1 MMKGKIV
8 FLMCTLVIGL
18 LMPAGASCA
27 LESEGG
33 VTISVGRVLHGAAT
47 GTRYYGYTGGT
58 ITLPHDRGGMLSFS
72 LWNDMQV
79 NGFGHT
85 NYFNTSLGG
94 RTIKIE
100 SYATRNQ
107 LVEEY
112 SEYRNQW
119 GPAGIH
125 RVVLAIPPGTSS
137 LTFNHG
143 GSTTGIEI
151 SNIRFVEGYRH
162 LPGGYE
168 AEIERPAGEPMIQV
182 GRVITGV
189 TSNRKYYGYTGG
201 SIFLPHT
208 RGGFLAFRVWND
220 QHVGFASALNK
231 IHIGVASRKDTF
243 TQYTTSLD
251 LSEEY
256 KEFRNQWGPAGGA
269 DVTIQVPRGVS
280 RVTFQNAGSETGVEI
295 SDVSFTQGAPI
306 LIRFDEKVNRTTA
319 VLHNFGRTLQGT
331 NSGRIFYGYTGA
343 TVILPHAK
351 GGVLTFLLWND
362 QNVGTA
368 ETKNRLTITVG
379 TRKETVELVT
389 RKEDRRE
396 FYKTFVNQWGPAG
409 GKEVRISV
417 PAGVSRISLSNA
429 GSQTGIEVSDFSYGG

>member
-1 MMKGKIV
+1 MKGKIV
-8 FLMCTLVIGL
+8 SLVCAVVIAL
-18 LMPAGASCA
+18 LVPVGTSVAV
-27 LESEGG
+27 ESEGG

-47 GTRYYGYTGGT
+47 GTRYYGFTGGI

-72 LWNDMQV
+72 LWNDMQL

-94 RTIKIE
+94 RSIKIE
-100 SYATRNQ
+100 QYATRNQ
-107 LVEEY
+107 LAEEY
-112 SEYRNQW
+112 SEHRNQW
-119 GPAGIH
+119 GPAGIQ
-125 RVVLAIPPGTSS
+125 RVVLAIPPGVSS
-137 LTFNHG
+137 FTFNHN
-143 GSTTGIEI
+143 GSQTGIEI
-151 SNIRFVEGYRH
+151 SNIQFVEGYRH
-162 LPGGYE
+162 LPKGYE
-168 AEIERPAGEPMIQV
+168 VEALRPAGGPMVQA
-182 GRVITGV
+182 GRVLTGV

-208 RGGFLAFRVWND
+208 GGGFLTFRVWND

-231 IHIGVASRKDTF
+231 IHIGVASRTDTF
-243 TQYTTSLD
+243 TQYSTSLE

-280 RVTFQNAGSETGVEI
+280 RVNFHNTGSETGVEI

-306 LIRFDEKVNRTTA
+306 IIRFDEKVNRTTA
-319 VLHNFGRTLQGT
+319 VLHNFGRTLQGAD
-331 NSGRIFYGYTGA
+331 SGRTFYGYTGA
-343 TVILPHAK
+343 TIILPHAK

-368 ETKNRLTITVG
+368 ETKNRLTIMVG
-379 TRKETVELVT
+379 TRKETVALVT

-417 PAGVSRISLSNA
+417 PAGVSRISVSNA
-429 GSQTGIEVSDFSYGG
+429 GSQTGIEVSDLHYGG